1 MADVAQFGLDALA
14 TIRKNVVLNEDITE
28 GLLFG
33 LNGDGKAVKA
43 DASTGVVA
51 KGIVIRGSASGWG
64 EAVVFNK
71 VSTLKTG
78 DYTDLNKYA
87 VIDVPA
93 GTYTNAQIGNKLYL
107 GTAGA
112 YTTVENTT
120 LGQLNQEVGYV
131 LSTDAVAIDLTKD
144 TKGTVNVASNF
155 DVFEVST
162 AGALSTAGISLVT
175 TGAGALALTLGA
187 PTAGTQVRIKLV
199 VDGGGNATVT
209 TGAGITFDGTNN
221 QATFADA
228 LDELVLGYKSAT
240 EWVIIENVGAVAL
253 AAV

>member
-14 TIRKNVVLNEDITE
+14 TMRKNVVLNEDMTE

-33 LNGDGKAVKA
+33 LNEDGEAVKA
-43 DASTGVVA
+43 DATTPVVA

-71 VSTLKTG
+71 ASTLKAG

-120 LGQLNQEVGYV
+120 LGELNQEVGYV
-131 LSTDAVAIDLTKD
+131 LSTDAIAIDLTKD
-144 TKGTVNVASNF
+144 TEGTVNVAGNF

-162 AGALSTAGISLVT
+162 EGALSTAGISLVT
-175 TGAGALALTLGA
+175 TGSGDLALTLGA
-187 PTAGTQVRIKLV
+187 PKAGTQVRIKLV
-199 VDGGGNATVT
+199 SDGGGDAVVT
-209 TGAGITFDGTNN
+209 TKTGVTFDGTNN
-221 QATFADA
+221 QATFDDV

-240 EWVIIENVGAVAL
+240 EWIIIENVGVTL
-253 AAV
+253 AATV

>member
-14 TIRKNVVLNEDITE
+14 TMRKNVVLNEDITE

-33 LNGDGKAVKA
+33 LNGDGEAVKA

-71 VSTLKTG
+71 VSTLKVG

-93 GTYTNAQIGNKLYL
+93 GTYTNSQIGGKLYL

-112 YTTVENTT
+112 YTTTKNTT

-144 TKGTVNVASNF
+144 TKGTVNVAGNF

-175 TGAGALALTLGA
+175 TGAGDLALTLGT
-187 PTAGTQVRIKLV
+187 PKAGTQVRIKLV
-199 VDGGGNATVT
+199 VDGGGNAVVT
-209 TGAGITFDGTNN
+209 TEAGVTFDGTNN

-240 EWVIIENVGAVAL
+240 EWIIIENVGAVAL

>member
-14 TIRKNVVLNEDITE
+14 AIRKNVVLNEDITE

-33 LNGDGKAVKA
+33 LNGDGEAVKA

-51 KGIVIRGSASGWG
+51 KGIIIRGSASGWG

-71 VSTLKTG
+71 ASTLKAG

-93 GTYTNAQIGNKLYL
+93 GTYNNAQIGNKLYL
-107 GTAGA
+107 GEAGA

-120 LGQLNQEVGYV
+120 LGELNQEVGYV
-131 LSTDAVAIDLTKD
+131 LSTDAIAIDLTKD
-144 TKGTVNVASNF
+144 TEGTVNVAGNF

-162 AGALSTAGISLVT
+162 EGALSTAGISLVT
-175 TGAGALALTLGA
+175 TGSGDLALTLGA
-187 PTAGTQVRIKLV
+187 PKAGTQVRIKLV
-199 VDGGGNATVT
+199 SDGGGDAVVT
-209 TGAGITFDGTNN
+209 TKTGVTFDGTNN
-221 QATFADA
+221 QATFDDV

-240 EWVIIENVGAVAL
+240 EWIIIENVGAVAL

>member
-14 TIRKNVVLNEDITE
+14 AIRKNVVLNEDITE

-33 LNGDGKAVKA
+33 LNGDGEAVKA

-71 VSTLKTG
+71 VSTLKAG

-93 GTYTNAQIGNKLYL
+93 GIPHAQIGDKLYL

-144 TKGTVNVASNF
+144 TEGTVNVAGNF

-162 AGALSTAGISLVT
+162 AGALSTAGISLVA
-175 TGAGALALTLGA
+175 TGTGDLALTLGT
-187 PTAGTQVRIKLV
+187 PKAGTQVRIKLV
-199 VDGGGNATVT
+199 VDGGGNAVVT
-209 TGAGITFDGTNN
+209 TEAGITFDGTNN

-240 EWVIIENVGAVAL
+240 EWIIIENVGAVAL
-253 AAV
+253 ATA

>member
-33 LNGDGKAVKA
+33 LNKDGKAVKA

-51 KGIVIRGSASGWG
+51 KGIVIRGSANGWG

-78 DYTDLNKYA
+78 DCTDLNKYA

-107 GTAGA
+107 GTAGT

-144 TKGTVNVASNF
+144 TKGTVNVAGNF
-155 DVFEVST
+155 DVFEVTES
-162 AGALSTAGISLVT
+162 GALPTAGISLVT
-175 TGAGALALTLGA
+175 TGAEDLALTLGA
-187 PTAGTQVRIKLV
+187 PKAGTQVRIKLV
-199 VDGGGNATVT
+199 ATDGGKAVVT
-209 TGAGITFDGTNN
+209 TETGITFDETNDK
-221 QATFADA
+221 ATFAA
-228 LDELVLGYKSAT
+228 AADELVLGYKSEA
-240 EWVIIENVGAVAL
+240 EWIIIENVGAVAL
-253 AAV
+253 ATV